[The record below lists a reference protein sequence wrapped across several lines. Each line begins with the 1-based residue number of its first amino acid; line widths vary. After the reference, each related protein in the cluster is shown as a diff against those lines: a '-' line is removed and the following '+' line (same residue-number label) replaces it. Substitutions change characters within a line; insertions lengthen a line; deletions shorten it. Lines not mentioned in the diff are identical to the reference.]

1 MTQKKETL
9 WITQTAV
16 CIALLV
22 GLQAATAPLGSTI
35 LTGSIVNYL
44 LVVSVM
50 LCGVRSGCIVAVVSP
65 IVAKLFGIG
74 PLWALVPFIM
84 AGNLVLV
91 LLWSLIAKN
100 ESSRKFFRGAA
111 AVVLS
116 AVGKFLVLYFGI
128 VKLAVPYILK
138 LKGTKAN
145 VISMMFS
152 YPQLLTAVIGGI
164 VAALTLPLLKKAIHT
179 HTA

>member
-1 MTQKKETL
+1 
-9 WITQTAV
+9 
-16 CIALLV
+16 
-22 GLQAATAPLGSTI
+22 
-35 LTGSIVNYL
+35 
-44 LVVSVM
+44 M
-50 LCGVRSGCIVAVVSP
+50 LFRS
-65 IVAKLFGIG
+65 
-74 PLWALVPFIM
+74 
-84 AGNLVLV
+84 
-91 LLWSLIAKN
+91 
-100 ESSRKFFRGAA
+100 
-111 AVVLS
+111 LS